1 MHITTRIRIWRWLL
15 SYLISSKEANDKAC
29 EIWLKLRLHKDM
41 ATFQTLETN
50 MNRPCCHN
58 WRVTI
63 SFSKCNLRHFKR
75 VTTHYQTLQTWIG
88 FNVMSYHNLNAYR
101 TRHGIFSLE
110 ICLVLG
116 YLQRVCYHHF
126 FKNIDIFF
134 INSPK

>member
-1 MHITTRIRIWRWLL
+1 MHITTRTRIWRWLL
-15 SYLISSKEANDKAC
+15 TYLISSKEANDKAC

-50 MNRPCCHN
+50 MNRPSWHN
-58 WRVTI
+58 WKVTI
-63 SFSKCNLRHFKR
+63 SFSKCNLRHFER

-88 FNVMSYHNLNAYR
+88 FSVMSYHNLNALPHAWRY
-101 TRHGIFSLE
+101 IFSE
-110 ICLVLG
+110 ISLVLG

-126 FKNIDIFF
+126 FKYIDIFF